1 MLLILAAVLP
11 AAYLMIKVYR
21 SDRLEP
27 EPPGL
32 VIGLVLLGMISTALA
47 GGAERLGD
55 AILRYLGAEE
65 GTLLYNA
72 LFYFLVVG
80 PAEEGFKY
88 AVLRWRTWRSPNFN
102 CQYDGVVYAVFVSLG
117 FALWENIGYVLI
129 YGWSTAVARALTAV
143 PGHACFGVFMG
154 AWYGVAKRY
163 ELYGY
168 ERESKRSRWL
178 CVLVPA
184 LIHGCYDFI
193 ASLESEVFV
202 LVFLAFVIVM
212 FIAAL
217 RFVKRL
223 SRGDRYIRG

>member
-88 AVLRWRTWRSPNFN
+88 AVLRWRTWRHPAFD

-117 FALWENIGYVLI
+117 FALWENIGYVLM

-168 ERESKRSRWL
+168 ERESKRSRRL
-178 CVLVPA
+178 CVIVPA

-212 FIAAL
+212 FITAL

-223 SRGDRYIRG
+223 SKGDQYMQ